1 MDESP
6 TESMEWWVSLRPEE
20 THEGRLGR
28 IERARNGRNG
38 EEGRT
43 VKEGGYNAPI
53 ILLPK
58 LKCATVLPPSLNVQD
73 SISSF
78 VFSSV
83 QKRKFSFCFMQKKV
97 FGLFHFNFL
106 LTFQWKAIK
115 TKTNQ
120 VIFTITYLNNK
131 EVEILT
137 FRETTLSRLN
147 KFIGSIIF

>member
-1 MDESP
+1 MLKSTGMDESP
-6 TESMEWWVSLRPEE
+6 TESMEWRVSLRPEE

-73 SISSF
+73 LFPLLFFPQCRRESF
-78 VFSSV
+78 LFVSCR
-83 QKRKFSFCFMQKKV
+83 RKSLVYFILIFC
-97 FGLFHFNFL
+97 
-106 LTFQWKAIK
+106 
-115 TKTNQ
+115 
-120 VIFTITYLNNK
+120 
-131 EVEILT
+131 
-137 FRETTLSRLN
+137 
-147 KFIGSIIF
+147 